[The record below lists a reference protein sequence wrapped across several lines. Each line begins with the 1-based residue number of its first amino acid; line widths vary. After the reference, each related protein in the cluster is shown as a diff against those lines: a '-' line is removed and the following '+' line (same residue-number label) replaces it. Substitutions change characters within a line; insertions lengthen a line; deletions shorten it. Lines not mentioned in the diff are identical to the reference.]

1 MEMWPALAPQVPHCP
16 GSSYFHTQ
24 ERAFFSRD
32 NSFFRVQI
40 NIDSA
45 PCTNQALGS
54 PYRQEKG
61 KARADVPQLSP
72 IPRHHQPPPQQQQ
85 QPSPFPSR
93 WSISPPS
100 QHRSPGEQQRTQVP
114 SQLTKQHRSWPIPIN
129 PLPASPSLTNNHHVD
144 QYQVTGHNSQYPYP
158 PPELRHK
165 SPTMIDDD
173 AWLRPTPH
181 SERRR
186 VRKVSR
192 RKAN

>member
-1 MEMWPALAPQVPHCP
+1 MELVFYSLTLKISTSLVCP
-16 GSSYFHTQ
+16 TSLLWT
-24 ERAFFSRD
+24 
-32 NSFFRVQI
+32 QI
-40 NIDSA
+40 NQRIGLK
-45 PCTNQALGS
+45 PTTT
-54 PYRQEKG
+54 RQ
-61 KARADVPQLSP
+61 
-72 IPRHHQPPPQQQQ
+72 RHHQPPPQQQQ

-93 WSISPPS
+93 WSVSPPS
-100 QHRSPGEQQRTQVP
+100 QHQSPGEQQRTQVP
-114 SQLTKQHRSWPIPIN
+114 SQPTKQHRSWPIPIN

-158 PPELRHK
+158 PPELRYK

-186 VRKVSR
+186 AGKVSR